1 MLLSLLMT
9 RSMAARMN
17 QDADSSIT
25 GSHVLSCLLFSF
37 LFWMLQLVIVLVAIV
52 LALAIII
59 VIFVCKRRCCHL
71 DFSPLLSYSWGVI
84 S

>member
-1 MLLSLLMT
+1 
-9 RSMAARMN
+9 
-17 QDADSSIT
+17 
-25 GSHVLSCLLFSF
+25 
-37 LFWMLQLVIVLVAIV
+37 MLQLVIVLVAIV